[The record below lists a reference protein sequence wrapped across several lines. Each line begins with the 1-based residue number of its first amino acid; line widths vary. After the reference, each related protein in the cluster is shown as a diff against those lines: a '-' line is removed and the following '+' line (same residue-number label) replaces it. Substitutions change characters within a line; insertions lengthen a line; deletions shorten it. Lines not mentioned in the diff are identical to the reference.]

1 MNHLGHGLGMML
13 GAAGS
18 SSSFTWTGC
27 CWVHGLAPILAFNS
41 QPSVCLFL
49 SGMPA
54 HRNPGTDNIL
64 SFLPFLPVGCRR
76 PREHQEVSASCGAQT
91 CTSPQPPISLAYC
104 LSSIDSIAL
113 VAFFAPL
120 STDLLIGC
128 SSNVTCSLTQ
138 TQARNWVRSWDRPHV
153 EPPP

>member
-49 SGMPA
+49 SGMPVVTLA
-54 HRNPGTDNIL
+54 LTIFYHSSL
-64 SFLPFLPVGCRR
+64 SCP
-76 PREHQEVSASCGAQT
+76 
-91 CTSPQPPISLAYC
+91 
-104 LSSIDSIAL
+104 
-113 VAFFAPL
+113 
-120 STDLLIGC
+120 
-128 SSNVTCSLTQ
+128 
-138 TQARNWVRSWDRPHV
+138 
-153 EPPP
+153 